1 METEELPNVVLIPAT
16 NPFSLRAHLE
26 AAAGRQPSPSNKSTP
41 KNPIDKYIKPP
52 SDGMLLIHSTS
63 PTAALENIDLDLIS
77 FWEQAE
83 GGKLLAHPF
92 NNEARFPELH
102 EDIKNRIFTAVA
114 KITGSQSVSI
124 SAPRPSEEAIR
135 KDHTPTTFLIYNLT
149 PEQHELL
156 LRCRVWSSLAITFLV
171 TDLSPPCPRF
181 LFSIKGFSTLTNEGI
196 WTLVRQVWS
205 DNDTLAFIKN
215 LMNGMPDDIIQDA
228 YMSTHSFLGSLHIFC
243 LNVKDAG
250 DTLTPHF
257 NVYRLGRYIQN
268 DDLWIGLRD
277 YLASD
282 TYKSP
287 MHGQGFVDPK
297 PYHCSA
303 PSQPSKDGMAP
314 RDATTK
320 PTTKAEEPGP
330 ELYTT

>member
-1 METEELPNVVLIPAT
+1 METEELPNVVSIPAT
-16 NPFSLRAHLE
+16 NPLSLCARLE

-41 KNPIDKYIKPP
+41 KNPIDKYTKPP
-52 SDGMLLIHSTS
+52 SDSMLLIHSTS

-92 NNEARFPELH
+92 DNEARFPELH

-114 KITGSQSVSI
+114 EITGSQSVSI

-156 LRCRVWSSLAITFLV
+156 LQCRVWSSLAITFLV

-205 DNDTLAFIKN
+205 DNDTLAFIEN

-228 YMSTHSFLGSLHIFC
+228 YMSAHSFLGSLHIFC

-250 DTLTPHF
+250 DTLTPCF
-257 NVYRLGRYIQN
+257 NTILPPTPTSPPCTDKASSTQN
-268 DDLWIGLRD
+268 HTTAAFAMVLTTPAG
-277 YLASD
+277 
-282 TYKSP
+282 
-287 MHGQGFVDPK
+287 
-297 PYHCSA
+297 SA

-314 RDATTK
+314 RDAMTK